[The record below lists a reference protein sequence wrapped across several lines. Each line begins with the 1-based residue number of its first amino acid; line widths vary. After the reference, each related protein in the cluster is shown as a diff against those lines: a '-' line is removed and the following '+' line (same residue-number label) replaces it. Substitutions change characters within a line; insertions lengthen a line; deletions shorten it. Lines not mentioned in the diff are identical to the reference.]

1 MAANLDRSDTSVVGK
16 SLPLIDAEEKV
27 TGRLKYAADLPPLQR
42 MHYVKALRS
51 PYAHARVTHIDTSA
65 AEALPG
71 VSAVLTHKDDITGK
85 KKTCNSPWHDFSFN
99 FRGPMISQEVC
110 YVGDEVAVVSAV
122 DEDTAKEA
130 LKLIDVEYEE
140 LPAIFDL
147 EESMKPDAPPVRHW
161 GPNALDP
168 NVFVWGDIE
177 KGFEEADY
185 IIENRITLGNQQHA
199 PLDRNAC
206 IAHWEGDSVQVW
218 TSSQAL
224 FWIRD
229 AVTEFF
235 ELSPSKVRIH
245 STPTGGSFGLWWG
258 NNFMLLAVAL
268 ARKAGRP
275 VRFVLTRDEV
285 QTTVKRRERPLID
298 AKIGIKKDGTMVS
311 QYYRHIMD
319 NGAYGNKFD
328 PYQSVADIYTTD
340 HGRVE
345 FIGVATNLLPAG
357 CMRGVG
363 DLTLAYAIEQTVE
376 MAAEKIGMDPLEFR
390 LKNHWKTGDICHT
403 SQEVVF
409 AKLLFNKEPEV
420 ALTSSGLRECIEK
433 GAEMI
438 DWKNKWKGWG
448 KPSSVDGHKIRGVG
462 MGMSTHISGLAF
474 FGFNGITVK
483 VNNDGTMALT
493 TGIGRMGQGGDTTQ
507 AMVAAEVLGVELDDI
522 NVIDG
527 DTEVVGHTMVT
538 FGSNGMHMVARA
550 TKAAAEH
557 AKAQILELAAKEL
570 EANPEDLDI
579 KNKRIFVKGTEDIG
593 IGLGELMSKPIYE
606 YLAAPEVI
614 GSASQGVD
622 FHKAGKMMMADFAEV
637 EIDTRTA
644 QFKLIKFVACHDSG
658 VIVNPAVCENQVA
671 GGYYQSMGLCTTEH
685 LQFDEET
692 GAILNPNF
700 MDYKIVGPL
709 DMPDP
714 EIYFEEV
721 YDEDGPFGAKGIGEG
736 VTCAVPIA
744 ISNAVYNAI
753 GVRIDPPITPAK
765 ILDALESTK
774 QG

>member
-1 MAANLDRSDTSVVGK
+1 MKEETSVIGK
-16 SLPLIDAEEKV
+16 SLPLIDGYDKV
-27 TGRLKYAADLPPLQR
+27 TGRLKYAGDQPPLQR
-42 MHYVKALRS
+42 LHHAKVLRS
-51 PYAHARVTHIDTSA
+51 PYAHAMVTHIDTSA

-71 VSAVLTHKDDITGK
+71 VSAVITHKDEITGK

-110 YVGDEVAVVSAV
+110 YVGDEVAVVSAM
-122 DEDTAKEA
+122 DEDVAKEA
-130 LKLIDVEYEE
+130 IKLIEVEYEE
-140 LPAIFDL
+140 LPAIFDM
-147 EESMKPDAPPVRHW
+147 EESIKPGAPLVHSW

-168 NVFVWGDIE
+168 SVFEWGDIE
-177 KGFEEADY
+177 EGFKEADI
-185 IIENRITLGNQQHA
+185 IIENRVTMGDQQHA

-206 IAHWEGDSVQVW
+206 TAHWEGDKVSLW
-218 TSSQAL
+218 TSTQAL

-229 AVTEFF
+229 AITEFF
-235 ELSPSKVRIH
+235 ELSPSKVRVH

-258 NNFMLLAVAL
+258 NNFMFLATAI
-268 ARKAGRP
+268 ARKAKRP
-275 VRFVLTRDEV
+275 VRLILTRDEV
-285 QTTVKRRERPLID
+285 MTTVKRRERPLID

-311 QYYRHIMD
+311 QSYRHLMD

-328 PYQSVADIYTTD
+328 PYQSVADIYTTK
-340 HGRVE
+340 HGRAE

-363 DLTLAYAIEQTVE
+363 DLTLALAMEQTVD
-376 MAAEKIGMDPLEFR
+376 MAAEKINMDPVEFR
-390 LKNHWKTGDICHT
+390 LKNHWHTGDICYT

-409 AKLLFNKEPEV
+409 AKLLFNKAPEV
-420 ALTSSGLRECIEK
+420 ALTSSGLAECISK
-433 GAEMI
+433 GAEKI
-438 DWKNKWKGWG
+438 GWKEKWKGWG
-448 KPSSVDGHKIRGVG
+448 KPSSVDGNKIRGVG

-474 FGFNGITVK
+474 FGFNGITIK
-483 VNNDGTMALT
+483 VNPDGTMALT

-507 AMVAAEVLGVELDDI
+507 AMVAAEVLGVELEDI
-522 NVIDG
+522 NVVDG

-538 FGSNGMHMVARA
+538 FGSNGMHMVSRA

-557 AKAQILELAAKEL
+557 AKEQLLEYGAREL

-579 KNKRIFVKGTEDIG
+579 KNRRIYVKGSEDIG
-593 IGLGELMSKPIYE
+593 IELKDLMSKPIFE
-606 YLAAPEVI
+606 YLSAPEVI
-614 GSASQGVD
+614 GSASQGVE
-622 FHKAGKMMMADFAEV
+622 FHKAGKMMMADFAEI

-644 QFKLIKFVACHDSG
+644 QMKVIKFVAYHDSG
-658 VIVNPAVCENQVA
+658 TVVNPAVCENQVA
-671 GGYYQSMGLCTTEH
+671 GGYYQSMGLCTTED
-685 LQFDEET
+685 LVFDEDT

-700 MDYKIVGPL
+700 MDYKIMGPL

-744 ISNAVYNAI
+744 ISSAVYNAL
-753 GVRIDPPITPAK
+753 GVRLNPPFTPAK
-765 ILDALESTK
+765 ILEALKSK
-774 QG
+774 GL

>member
-1 MAANLDRSDTSVVGK
+1 MKEKTSIIGK
-16 SLPLIDAEEKV
+16 SLPLLDGFEKV
-27 TGRLKYAADLPPLQR
+27 TGRLKYAGDVPAMPR
-42 MHYVKALRS
+42 MHHAKVLRS
-51 PYAHARVTHIDTSA
+51 PYAHAKVVSIDVSK
-65 AEALPG
+65 AEALRG
-71 VSAVLTHKDDITGK
+71 VSAVITHMDDITGR

-122 DEDTAKEA
+122 DEDVAKEA
-130 LKLIDVEYEE
+130 ISLIEVEYEE
-140 LPAIFDL
+140 LPAIFDM
-147 EESMKPDAPPVRHW
+147 EESIKPGAPAVRPW

-168 NVFVWGDIE
+168 SVFSWGDIE
-177 KGFEEADY
+177 QGFGEADY
-185 IIENRITLGNQQHA
+185 IIENRVTMGNQQHA

-206 IAHWEGDSVQVW
+206 IANWEGDKVALW
-218 TSSQAL
+218 TSTQAL

-235 ELSPSKVRIH
+235 ELSPNNVRVH

-258 NNFMLLAVAL
+258 NNFMFLAVAI
-268 ARKAGRP
+268 ARKAKRP
-275 VRFVLTRDEV
+275 VRLVLTRDEV
-285 QTTVKRRERPLID
+285 MTTVKRREKPLID
-298 AKIGIKKDGTMVS
+298 AKIGFKKDGTMVS
-311 QYYRHIMD
+311 QSYRHLMD

-328 PYQSVADIYTTD
+328 PYQSVADIYTTK

-363 DLTLAYAIEQTVE
+363 DLTLAYAMEQTID
-376 MAAEKIGMDPLEFR
+376 MAAEKINMDPVEFR
-390 LKNHWKTGDICHT
+390 LKNHWQSGDICHT
-403 SQEVVF
+403 SQEVLF

-420 ALTSSGLRECIEK
+420 ELTSSGLAECISK
-433 GAEMI
+433 GAEKI
-438 DWKNKWKGWG
+438 GWKDKWKGWG
-448 KPSSVDGHKIRGVG
+448 KPSSVDGTKLRGVG
-462 MGMSTHISGLAF
+462 MGISTHISGLAF
-474 FGFNGITVK
+474 FGFNGITLK
-483 VNNDGTMALT
+483 VNPDGTMVLT

-507 AMVAAEVLGVELDDI
+507 AMVAAEVMGVELEDI
-522 NVIDG
+522 NVVDG
-527 DTEVVGHTMVT
+527 DTDVVGHTMVT
-538 FGSNGMHMVARA
+538 FGSNGMHMVSRA

-557 AKAQILELAAKEL
+557 AKEQLLEFAGREL

-579 KNKRIFVKGTEDIG
+579 KNRRVYVKGSEEIG
-593 IGLGELMSKPIYE
+593 IELKDLMSKPIYE
-606 YLAAPEVI
+606 YLSAPEVI
-614 GSASQGVD
+614 GSASQGVE

-644 QFKLIKFVACHDSG
+644 QMKVIQFVAYHDSG
-658 VIVNPAVCENQVA
+658 TVVNPAVCENQVA
-671 GGYYQSMGLCTTEH
+671 GGYYQSMGLCTTEN
-685 LQFDEET
+685 LVFDEDT

-700 MDYKIVGPL
+700 MDYKIMGPL

-744 ISNAVYNAI
+744 ISSAVYNAL
-753 GVRIDPPITPAK
+753 GVRLDPPMTPAK
-765 ILDALESTK
+765 ILEALKSK
-774 QG
+774 AK